1 MNKLELIK
9 KDLEEGADYN
19 FDNWNKGDLQ
29 MLEEIVIATENV
41 VKKLTIPVVSNRYS
55 DEELKEFTVEMV
67 KQITGKDV
75 TNECVLQGNAD
86 AQICFY
92 YLKEVNNGC

>member
-19 FDNWNKGDLQ
+19 FDHWNKGDLQ

-41 VKKLTIPVVSNRYS
+41 VKKLNIPVVNQQRELLLAFLLWR
-55 DEELKEFTVEMV
+55 DETWGLREDVEGNKE
-67 KQITGKDV
+67 QI
-75 TNECVLQGNAD
+75 EE
-86 AQICFY
+86 
-92 YLKEVNNGC
+92 YLKANNCG